1 MTAYLSQ
8 VLDYVYLAVG
18 FGLVIFFH
26 ELGHFIAA
34 KYCDVKVEQFALGF
48 GPAIVAWRK
57 GIGFRL
63 GTTTPDVD
71 MKVVQEFDARQKE
84 KLNIKEVLPPTPEQA
99 ATVAKELGIGETEYR
114 FNWVLLGGY
123 VKMLG
128 QDDMK
133 PGVTAADPRA
143 YNNKSIR
150 ARMVIVSA
158 GVVMNVIVAAMAFM
172 IVFLAGYPV
181 PPARVGGVATWSP
194 ATQAVDKD
202 GNRIPL
208 KAGDEILS
216 CDGKSTIGDFTKIQL
231 RVALAEEGET
241 MPIVVKHL
249 DGSIETL
256 YAKPARPDGEP
267 KSLLVLG
274 VSPPTDLAGL
284 DKEDAKDWD
293 AAELSQTAMPD
304 FLSVPPGDVVTQING
319 QDVKIDEFWK
329 LNQALDASDGKPI
342 SLTLRTASGDT
353 LYRTISPQFDP
364 PIGKDELQFIGLVP
378 RVMLSGVQKSSSARG
393 KLKPGDVVV
402 AIDEGNDH
410 LSDPSQDQ
418 LPPILNE
425 AGTRQLPV
433 TLTVLSLGDAQ
444 PHQIVNIIPS
454 TDLGGGKIG
463 LGIMLGHYDIPH
475 LVVAQVFP
483 GSAAYDAKIPEK
495 STITAVNGRAI
506 DNWIQLRNL
515 IASSKAGDA
524 LAISYLPRGDDA
536 KPAIAT
542 VKLSQDDIDSAQGV
556 SLTADLPLRPMP
568 GTRRTSNPFIAL
580 KWGVLETRDSIEELY
595 LTLLRMIQGGVPLNN
610 AMGFVGMAYAGAQ
623 LASRGTAWLLWFL
636 ANISANLAVVNFL
649 PIPIVDGGLFT
660 LLIIEKIQ
668 GKPLSAETQ
677 KIVQIVGL
685 VLIVGLFILVTYQDI
700 ARIAGYS
707 N

>member
-1 MTAYLSQ
+1 MTSYLSQ
-8 VLDYVYLAVG
+8 LLDYVYLAIG

-63 GTTTPDVD
+63 GTTAPAMEERVAMEFHSQQKDLGSSAQTLPDTA
-71 MKVVQEFDARQKE
+71 ESARIAQR
-84 KLNIKEVLPPTPEQA
+84 
-99 ATVAKELGIGETEYR
+99 LGIGETEYR
-114 FNWVLLGGY
+114 FNWVPLGGY

-133 PGVTAADPRA
+133 PGVTVADPRA
-143 YNNKSIR
+143 YNNKPIR

-158 GVVMNVIVAAMAFM
+158 GVVMNVIVAAVAFM

-202 GNRIPL
+202 GNRVPL
-208 KAGDEILS
+208 KAGDEIIS

-249 DGSIETL
+249 DGSTETL

-304 FLSVPPGDVVTQING
+304 FLSVPPGDVITQIDDK
-319 QDVKIDEFWK
+319 DVKIDEFWK
-329 LNQALDASDGKPI
+329 LNQALDASDGKPV
-342 SLTLRTASGDT
+342 SLTIQTAAGET
-353 LYRTISPQFDP
+353 LYREISPQFDP
-364 PIGKDELQFIGLVP
+364 PLGKDQLQFLGLVP
-378 RVMLSGVQKSSSARG
+378 RVMITGVQKTSSARG

-410 LSDPSQDQ
+410 LSDPSQEE

-425 AGTRQLPV
+425 AGSRQLPV
-433 TLTVLSLGDAQ
+433 TLTVLSLGDSQ
-444 PHQIVNIIPS
+444 PHQIVNIVPS
-454 TDLGGGKIG
+454 TELAGGKIG
-463 LGIMLGHYDIPH
+463 LGIMLGHYDIHH
-475 LVVAQVFP
+475 LVVAQVLA
-483 GSAAYDAKIPEK
+483 GTAAYDAKIPEK
-495 STITAVNGRAI
+495 STITAVNGRPI

-515 IASSKAGDA
+515 IANSKAGDT
-524 LAISYLPRGDDA
+524 LAISYLPSRDDA
-536 KPAIAT
+536 KPAIAN
-542 VKLSQDDIDSAQGV
+542 VKLSQDDIYSAQGV

-623 LASRGTAWLLWFL
+623 LASRGMPWLLWFL

-685 VLIVGLFILVTYQDI
+685 VLIVGLFVLVTYQDI